1 MLDDRVEEVVASAPR
16 PTVSPESS
24 EHRALAINRWM
35 PLLLISLGTL
45 VWSAD
50 ASVFS
55 VLLPDIQKSLRL
67 GLSTVG
73 LLGALFTAAQLV
85 EPAVAY
91 AADRIRRTA
100 ILVAELTILA
110 ICTALAAVAGWVGSL
125 SLLYVSRGG
134 VGLGN
139 SVRSTRLSLLADY
152 HPPQSRAVA
161 FYALN
166 FPQIFGQL
174 IGPVVAG
181 VVAVRLGWE
190 APFIILAVASLAMA
204 GIVAAALREPAR
216 GRFELQPSGQ
226 AAPAPGFRRSVQLIL
241 SRPSMRWFYFLLPVG
256 LISLLVMMS
265 FSPIFFRQ
273 VFKVNTAGLGLVVAG
288 SAAAQ
293 FAGLA
298 AGAFFV
304 SRAMKQGPGR
314 ALFVMGVFLA
324 VQTLSFAAMPL
335 APSLPIALLAYL
347 SGYGLLGALLPG
359 VQTVIANVLPPHVR
373 TFGLGLT
380 ILAYILAIPV
390 LPLLGV
396 VGDHYGVRTAILLTA
411 PTSLAAIV
419 VVYVMLRSIDADI
432 AHVSEI

>member
-1 MLDDRVEEVVASAPR
+1 MLDDQVEEVVGSATR
-16 PTVSPESS
+16 PTASPGANDN
-24 EHRALAINRWM
+24 RAAAISRWT
-35 PLLLISLGTL
+35 PVLLISLGTL

-55 VLLPDIQKSLRL
+55 VLLPDIQKTLRL
-67 GLSTVG
+67 GLSAVG

-110 ICTALAAVAGWVGSL
+110 ICTALAAVAGWAGSL
-125 SLLYVSRGG
+125 SLLYISRGG
-134 VGLGN
+134 MGLGN

-166 FPQIFGQL
+166 FPQVFGQL

-204 GIVAAALREPAR
+204 GIVAVALREPAR

-241 SRPSMRWFYFLLPVG
+241 SRASMRWFYGLLPVG

-265 FSPIFFRQ
+265 FSPVFFRQ
-273 VFKVNTAGLGLVVAG
+273 VFKVDAAGLGVVVAG

-298 AGAFFV
+298 AGAFLV
-304 SRAMKQGPGR
+304 SRAMKKGPRR

-324 VQTLSFAAMPL
+324 VQTVSFAAMPL
-335 APSLPIALLAYL
+335 APSLPIAVLAYL
-347 SGYGLLGALLPG
+347 VAYGLLGALLPG
-359 VQTVIANVLPPHVR
+359 LQTVVANVLPPHVR

-380 ILAYILAIPV
+380 IFAYILAIPV
-390 LPLLGV
+390 LPLLGL
-396 VGDHYGVRTAILLTA
+396 VGDHYGVRAAILLAA
-411 PTSLAAIV
+411 PASLAAIV
-419 VVYVMLRSIDADI
+419 VVYMMSRSIDADI
-432 AHVSEI
+432 ERATEV